1 MCTPRVMK
9 QCCGGCADML
19 YMFVQVS
26 AVSEHGTLRTQDL
39 QNKSYVHTWELLHR
53 PTYINPVRQYNFELL
68 FSMQNEKIAARVGFE

>member
-26 AVSEHGTLRTQDL
+26 AVSEHEKLRTQDL
-39 QNKSYVHTWELLHR
+39 QNKSYVCTHMGTVTQ
-53 PTYINPVRQYNFELL
+53 TYIYKSSKTIQL
-68 FSMQNEKIAARVGFE
+68 